1 MVYLKHVSDVYMLIE
16 GKKSINAEKNENIE
30 LTHCRLQSGF
40 KIVTENRGSGW
51 GLVSSVIWPFFLMF
65 SVKMG
70 KILMLS
76 V

>member
-1 MVYLKHVSDVYMLIE
+1 MVSNLPNTSTCSDLFRRIGQLSALHVTIHVLLFMDR
-16 GKKSINAEKNENIE
+16 E
-30 LTHCRLQSGF
+30 LFR
-40 KIVTENRGSGW
+40 RSGW

>member
-1 MVYLKHVSDVYMLIE
+1 MRMLDT
-16 GKKSINAEKNENIE
+16 
-30 LTHCRLQSGF
+30 LR
-40 KIVTENRGSGW
+40 RGSGW

>member
-1 MVYLKHVSDVYMLIE
+1 MLILPIST
-16 GKKSINAEKNENIE
+16 KENTRSFIRRDE
-30 LTHCRLQSGF
+30 MLKAGG
-40 KIVTENRGSGW
+40 GSGW